1 MSHSKYA
8 HLLRLGDQARARI
21 AAGEPASNLVSQLPG
36 NDLSEG
42 VTWTYQHAKG
52 LFSLDE
58 AVTWTAERVAEFEAV
73 DRDDAKAMENYRRRQ
88 DATVLKAT
96 VEQKRR
102 AAMTP
107 DECVVED
114 AILCSPQFRAFVANR
129 INV

>member
-1 MSHSKYA
+1 MSHGKHAHA

-42 VTWTYQHAKG
+42 ATWSYPHAKG
-52 LFSLDE
+52 LFSLGE
-58 AVTWTAERVAEFEAV
+58 AATWTAERVAEFEAV
-73 DRDDAKAMENYRRRQ
+73 DRDHAEAMENYRRRQ
-88 DATVLKAT
+88 EAAARKVT

-107 DECVVED
+107 DECLVED
-114 AILCSPQFRAFVANR
+114 AILCSAQFRAFAANQ
-129 INV
+129 